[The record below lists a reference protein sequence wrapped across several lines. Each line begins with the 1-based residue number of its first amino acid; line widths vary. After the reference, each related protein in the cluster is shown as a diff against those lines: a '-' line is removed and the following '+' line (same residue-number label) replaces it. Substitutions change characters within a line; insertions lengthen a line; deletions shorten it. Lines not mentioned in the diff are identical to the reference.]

1 MTDGD
6 GCFWGFP
13 LDGLRERYPRKKRH
27 HPSPSP
33 DEGQASRLGH
43 PIGLGIRRGAK
54 PEAALGRAVLRAVR
68 LEAAFSEPKAEGPV
82 RERLFAIPVRPGVI
96 GLIELAGDE
105 RLLAG
110 LEDTA
115 LAEEVAEEIHVA
127 PVGLGGG
134 LDLVGQA
141 QALAL
146 PREAALDG
154 PCEDARPFGTELLG
168 EMAIA
173 SR

>member
-1 MTDGD
+1 
-6 GCFWGFP
+6 
-13 LDGLRERYPRKKRH
+13 
-27 HPSPSP
+27 
-33 DEGQASRLGH
+33 
-43 PIGLGIRRGAK
+43 
-54 PEAALGRAVLRAVR
+54 VLRAVR